1 MMANAATNR
10 AFPSSIS
17 LSNPAHLAAI
27 RKYKFLVA
35 RSVFSSDSAMADA
48 FGVDRSNMKRWKL
61 GAGISSE
68 HSNRIEGLETVVALL
83 VEVLSPST
91 IPKWLRG
98 INTHLD
104 NRRPLDVLMAGRL
117 SEVIAAVENERS
129 GAFA

>member
-1 MMANAATNR
+1 MSNAARRT
-10 AFPSSIS
+10 AFPR
-17 LSNPAHLAAI
+17 LVDLNNPLHLASI

-48 FGVDRSNMKRWKL
+48 FGVDRSNMTRWKR
-61 GAGISSE
+61 GAGISPE
-68 HSNRIEGLETVVALL
+68 HSDRIEGIETVVALL

-98 INTHLD
+98 INAHLD

>member
-1 MMANAATNR
+1 MSNSTLKTS
-10 AFPSSIS
+10 FPKS
-17 LSNPAHLAAI
+17 LNLANPAHLAAI

-35 RSVFSSDSAMADA
+35 RSVFSSDSAMAAA

-61 GAGISSE
+61 GAGISPE
-68 HSNRIEGLETVVALL
+68 HSDRMEGIETVVALL

-98 INTHLD
+98 INAHLD